1 MSWDLDVRGPGCPG
15 PECPGPVCPGPGCPP
30 VSVLWWSFSNFQSI
44 FFNNKN
50 QHWMV
55 DSKNFHLSL
64 QLVSN
69 TSWTFRVCVWSTDVY
84 CTYLALFSFSPLDDK
99 ISWNCLV
106 RSHFTS
112 SLNFIPAGIILWKS
126 LYTHSS
132 VITPTRKQF
141 SALAEFTAGFTGFIL
156 CCYSKLCKFCIS
168 TDLMILVYLAKLV
181 ILIFFSSTYIYGV
194 LKFHQRVQVI
204 GTASYIK
211 SLLY

>member
-1 MSWDLDVRGPGCPG
+1 
-15 PECPGPVCPGPGCPP
+15 
-30 VSVLWWSFSNFQSI
+30 
-44 FFNNKN
+44 
-50 QHWMV
+50 MV

-69 TSWTFRVCVWSTDVY
+69 KTWTFRVCVWSTDVY

-99 ISWNCLV
+99 ISWNCLI
-106 RSHFTS
+106 RFHFTG
-112 SLNFIPAGIILWKS
+112 SLNFILSGIILWKS

-194 LKFHQRVQVI
+194 LKFHQRVQVTGI
-204 GTASYIK
+204 GWNIK
-211 SLLY
+211 SLL

>member
-1 MSWDLDVRGPGCPG
+1 MGILTDPPPPKCIPDGDDCDDLFPTFNQYFSTTKINIGWWTVRIFIWVYNLYQTKLEHS
-15 PECPGPVCPGPGCPP
+15 ECVCGA
-30 VSVLWWSFSNFQSI
+30 L
-44 FFNNKN
+44 
-50 QHWMV
+50 M
-55 DSKNFHLSL
+55 
-64 QLVSN
+64 
-69 TSWTFRVCVWSTDVY
+69 
-84 CTYLALFSFSPLDDK
+84 CTAHLALFSFSPLDDK
-99 ISWNCLV
+99 ISWNCLI
-106 RSHFTS
+106 RFHFTG

-181 ILIFFSSTYIYGV
+181 ILIFCSSTYIYGV

-204 GTASYIK
+204 GTASNIK
-211 SLLY
+211 SLL